1 VGEELEDELLL
12 AKLKK
17 LAQMQ
22 RKIAAVREE
31 EEKRKSREQ
40 LRRKLIASMT
50 TRDGVEK
57 LEALRSSSPELAR
70 KIEDVMLEI
79 GRSYGFRVLFDRYA
93 IEAIRRKLVGEE
105 TRIRIQKDGR
115 TIDFS
120 EYIRGST

>member
-1 VGEELEDELLL
+1 MEDELLL